1 MRWTEGLIPTLKET
15 PSDAEIASH
24 KLMLRAGMMRKLSA
38 GIYSLLPLGWRATR
52 RVEEIVR
59 EEMDREGSQEL
70 LLPAVQPS
78 DLWKETGRWDDYG
91 EELMKVTDRHKRDF
105 VLGPTHEEVLT
116 DLARRELRSYKQ
128 LPLIL
133 YQIQTKFR
141 DEVRPR
147 FGVMRARE
155 FIMKDAYSFDRDRKG
170 LDVSYRK
177 MYDAYSRIFSRCGL
191 TFRAVE
197 ADSGAIGGSE
207 AHEFMAL
214 ADCGEAEVLSCPEC
228 DYAANIERA
237 EVRADEAPSGP
248 SEAMKELKKVRTP
261 EMKTVEA
268 VAAFLGVTPER
279 LIKTILYKASGK
291 VVAALVRGDH
301 EINEIKLRRALGA
314 LSLEMA
320 DPETVTTVTG
330 AAVGYA
336 GPVGLGGVKLIADRS
351 VQGMANAVTGANA
364 DDAHL
369 VGVNLNR
376 DFKVDLFADIRLARS
391 GDPCP
396 RCGGPMVG
404 SRGIEVGQ
412 VFKLGTKYSD
422 AMGATFADE
431 DGTSKPIIM
440 GCYGIGI
447 TRTVAAVIEQSHDDR
462 GITWPPSVAPY
473 IAIITP
479 VNAAAS
485 DQMEVSEIIYR
496 EMRGAGL
503 SAILDDR
510 DERAGVKFK
519 DADLIGM
526 PVRLTVGDKA
536 LKEGKVE
543 IKLRRTGQEFR
554 EDKNKAVSTIKEL
567 LKSI

>member
-24 KLMLRAGMMRKLSA
+24 KLMLRAGMMRKLSS

-78 DLWKETGRWDDYG
+78 ELWKETGRWDDYG
-91 EELMKVTDRHKRDF
+91 EELMKVIDRHKREF

-116 DLARRELRSYKQ
+116 DLVRKELRSYKQ

-133 YQIQTKFR
+133 YQIQIKFR

-155 FIMKDAYSFDRDRKG
+155 FIMKDAYSFDRDLKG
-170 LDVSYRK
+170 LDVSYGK

-191 TFRAVE
+191 TFRPVE
-197 ADSGAIGGSE
+197 ADSGAIGGSDT
-207 AHEFMAL
+207 HEFMAL
-214 ADCGEAEVLSCPEC
+214 ADYGEAEVLSCPQC

-237 EVRADEAPSGP
+237 EARGDEAPSLP
-248 SEAMKELKKVRTP
+248 SEAMKKLEKVQTP
-261 EMKTVEA
+261 GMKTVEA
-268 VAAFLGVTPER
+268 VAAFLGVGPER
-279 LIKTILYKASGK
+279 LIKTILYKTSGK

-301 EINEIKLRRALGA
+301 EINEIKLKRELGA

-320 DPETVTTVTG
+320 DPEAVTRVTG

-336 GPVGLGGVKLIADRS
+336 GPVGLGGVTLIADRS

-376 DFKVDLFADIRLARS
+376 DFKVDIFADIRLARA

-396 RCGGPMVG
+396 KCGRPMVG

-431 DGTSKPIIM
+431 DGVSKPIIM

-447 TRTVAAVIEQSHDDR
+447 TRTVAAVIEQGHDDR
-462 GITWPPSVAPY
+462 GIIWPASVAPY
-473 IAIITP
+473 SAIITP
-479 VNAAAS
+479 VNVTAS
-485 DQMEVSEIIYR
+485 DQMEVSEMIYG
-496 EMRGAGL
+496 EMNEAGL
-503 SAILDDR
+503 SVILDDR

-526 PVRLTVGDKA
+526 PLRLTVGDKA

-543 IKLRRTGQEFR
+543 IKLRKTGQEFR
-554 EDKNKAVSTIKEL
+554 EDKNKAVSRIKEL